1 MEIDKELTDRG
12 LTEELLLFFHSR
24 TANKNKKIE
33 KAYAERYSWPKYP
46 KPYMDVIPS
55 IPGGPIVFKV
65 NFEGGGEAEYTLEV
79 AKVRQKR
86 LNLLLMK
93 NK

>member
-1 MEIDKELTDRG
+1 MEIDKELTELG

-24 TANKNKKIE
+24 TANNNKKIE
-33 KAYAERYSWPKYP
+33 KAFAERYSWRSYP
-46 KPYMDVIPS
+46 KP
-55 IPGGPIVFKV
+55 IPGGPITFKV
-65 NFEGGGEAEYTLEV
+65 KFEDSGEAEYTLEV

>member
-1 MEIDKELTDRG
+1 MEIQKELTELG

-24 TANKNKKIE
+24 TANSGKRIE
-33 KAYAERYSWPKYP
+33 KAFTERYSWRNYP
-46 KPYMDVIPS
+46 KAM
-55 IPGGPIVFKV
+55 PGDPIVFKV
-65 NFEGGGEAEYTLEV
+65 KFEGGSEAEYTLEV

>member
-1 MEIDKELTDRG
+1 MEIDKELTELG

-24 TANKNKKIE
+24 TANKSKKIE
-33 KAYAERYSWPKYP
+33 KAFAERYSWRNYP
-46 KPYMDVIPS
+46 KAM
-55 IPGGPIVFKV
+55 PGDPIVFRV
-65 NFEGGGEAEYTLEV
+65 RFEGGGEAEYTLEV

>member
-1 MEIDKELTDRG
+1 MEIDKELTDAG

-33 KAYAERYSWPKYP
+33 KAFAERYSWRNYP
-46 KPYMDVIPS
+46 KAM
-55 IPGGPIVFKV
+55 PGDPLSFKV
-65 NFEGGGEAEYTLEV
+65 KFEGGGEAEYTLEV

>member
-1 MEIDKELTDRG
+1 MEIDKELTDAG

-24 TANKNKKIE
+24 TANKKKKIE
-33 KAYAERYSWPKYP
+33 KAFAERYSWRNYP
-46 KPYMDVIPS
+46 KAM
-55 IPGGPIVFKV
+55 PGDPLSFKV
-65 NFEGGGEAEYTLEV
+65 KFEGGGEAEYTLEV

>member
-1 MEIDKELTDRG
+1 MIQIENNLFEMG

-24 TANKNKKIE
+24 TANRDKKIS
-33 KAYAERYSWPKYP
+33 KAFAERYSWPKYP
-46 KPYMDVIPS
+46 KPM
-55 IPGGPIVFKV
+55 PGGPIVFKV

>member
-1 MEIDKELTDRG
+1 MEIDKELTDLG
-12 LTEELLLFFHSR
+12 LTEEILLFFHSR

-33 KAYAERYSWPKYP
+33 KAIAERYSWRNYP
-46 KPYMDVIPS
+46 KPAS
-55 IPGGPIVFKV
+55 GSALSFKV
-65 NFEGGGEAEYTLEV
+65 KFEGGSEAEYTLEV

>member
-1 MEIDKELTDRG
+1 MEIDRELTEAG

-24 TANKNKKIE
+24 TANREKKIE
-33 KAYAERYSWPKYP
+33 KAFAERYSWRNYP
-46 KPYMDVIPS
+46 KPAS
-55 IPGGPIVFKV
+55 GSALSFKV
-65 NFEGGGEAEYTLEV
+65 KFEGGGEAEYTLEV

>member
-1 MEIDKELTDRG
+1 MEIEKDLTDAG

-33 KAYAERYSWPKYP
+33 KAFAERYSWRNYP
-46 KPYMDVIPS
+46 KPA
-55 IPGGPIVFKV
+55 PGSPLSFKV
-65 NFEGGGEAEYTLEV
+65 KFEGGGEAEYTLEV

>member
-1 MEIDKELTDRG
+1 MEIDRELTEAG

-24 TANKNKKIE
+24 TANNNKKIE
-33 KAYAERYSWPKYP
+33 KAFAERYSWRNYP
-46 KPYMDVIPS
+46 KPS
-55 IPGGPIVFKV
+55 PGSTLSFKV
-65 NFEGGGEAEYTLEV
+65 KFEGGGEAEYTLEV

>member
-1 MEIDKELTDRG
+1 MEIQKELTELG

-24 TANKNKKIE
+24 TANSGKRIE
-33 KAYAERYSWPKYP
+33 KAFTERYSWRNYP
-46 KPYMDVIPS
+46 KAM
-55 IPGGPIVFKV
+55 PGDPIVFKV
-65 NFEGGGEAEYTLEV
+65 RFEGGGEAEYTLEV

>member
-1 MEIDKELTDRG
+1 MEIHKDLTGLG

-24 TANKNKKIE
+24 TANRDKKISKAFLE
-33 KAYAERYSWPKYP
+33 KFSWNQKAMSYL
-46 KPYMDVIPS
+46 PS
-55 IPGGPIVFKV
+55 SAHGEPLAFKV
-65 NFEGGGEAEYTLEV
+65 KFEGGSEAEYTLEV